1 MRINSGA
8 TKARCRP
15 FMLMSGP
22 GLGCEITRLSLECAE
37 LFSLLASPD
46 SGRQRYW
53 FSNRRNRDG
62 ISTRK
67 FCVGV
72 FTQPGSKTEVSPLAR
87 HVRST
92 LKNRHSS
99 DELVCPLGARSSH
112 SIRSVSRAVTGMK
125 RYSTTLLIPARHVH
139 EAAGR
144 K

>member
-22 GLGCEITRLSLECAE
+22 GLGCVITRLSLECAE

-72 FTQPGSKTEVSPLAR
+72 FTQPGSISEVGGPNLE
-87 HVRST
+87 VRFA
-92 LKNRHSS
+92 
-99 DELVCPLGARSSH
+99 LVSGHRQPGRSGPKGAMNGLMHRSKEH
-112 SIRSVSRAVTGMK
+112 CFSITS
-125 RYSTTLLIPARHVH
+125 
-139 EAAGR
+139 
-144 K
+144 